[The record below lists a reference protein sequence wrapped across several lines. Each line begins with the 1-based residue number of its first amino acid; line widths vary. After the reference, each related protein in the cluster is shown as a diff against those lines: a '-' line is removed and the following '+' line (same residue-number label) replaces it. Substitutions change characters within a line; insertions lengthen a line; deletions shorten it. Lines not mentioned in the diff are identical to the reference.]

1 MVVSDRHGQ
10 PGDGFGSA
18 HRKVVALPWWPW
30 SVVHFCVTDTVA
42 LTTPM
47 SSVPDTN
54 AIARIK
60 NMAQL
65 TEIRNRACMT
75 SLGRV
80 RRRWPDV
87 HSTQVPLRAFVR
99 APRSKTNSVEF
110 CSFLLC
116 SILFCFVDWLENLLC
131 EVVEGSTTPPVT
143 SPFTHHL
150 W

>member
-1 MVVSDRHGQ
+1 MMGSIWALELKCLTSALSTVRSLRVQVNTVWKVGNRVDYASVTAARSGGGNFVAIA
-10 PGDGFGSA
+10 GDFG
-18 HRKVVALPWWPW
+18 VALLRY
-30 SVVHFCVTDTVA
+30 TDAAA

-54 AIARIK
+54 AIVRIK

-99 APRSKTNSVEF
+99 APRSLKDKF
-110 CSFLLC
+110 C
-116 SILFCFVDWLENLLC
+116 
-131 EVVEGSTTPPVT
+131 
-143 SPFTHHL
+143 
-150 W
+150 